1 MYILQIAENQ
11 HANIVVFAMRSFVMQ
26 NVVLFPQNAP
36 PGTNASFLLPA
47 KVLDQGA
54 KYGGSVNK
62 MQ

>member
-11 HANIVVFAMRSFVMQ
+11 HANIFVFAMRSFVMQ

-47 KVLDQGA
+47 KVL
-54 KYGGSVNK
+54 N
-62 MQ
+62 